1 MNTTTCPTGDRSS
14 QRASALERDIAE
26 LRGEWEAWR
35 AQLGVWQ
42 SYTPPL
48 DVYTSNNQR
57 IPVNLG
63 TGGVRQGFY
72 IRVGSRLHLRM
83 VFYWGQPPYDAA
95 AGRVITELPPGM
107 TATGGH
113 HYLHTHLWTTSG
125 TEGAMDWAGSALIQP
140 GTPTWLQP
148 MFPYSKLDARLG
160 FYTIAGPTPGNN
172 TNSVPYIASGFP
184 EGGLLVIQGTVQLA
198 DVAALSAGWV

>member
-1 MNTTTCPTGDRSS
+1 MTVLARFVLVGSRFLGYPAGFDGRADRAAYHRVFPRCAFMGDTCVFYATTSRLVTTGGLMNTTTCPTGDRSS

-48 DVYTSNNQR
+48 DVYSNNQR
-57 IPVNLG
+57 IPVNMG

-83 VFYWGQPPYDAA
+83 VFYWGQPPYDA
-95 AGRVITELPPGM
+95 GLSM
-107 TATGGH
+107 S
-113 HYLHTHLWTTSG
+113 LCMSG
-125 TEGAMDWAGSALIQP
+125 
-140 GTPTWLQP
+140 
-148 MFPYSKLDARLG
+148 
-160 FYTIAGPTPGNN
+160 
-172 TNSVPYIASGFP
+172 
-184 EGGLLVIQGTVQLA
+184 LVEVGVEP
-198 DVAALSAGWV
+198 V